1 MAARSFLFGVARPGA
16 RAAARKSTSADAL
29 APAMNLAAPGEGWAA
44 PRNAKC
50 VHGLPGPNCPLCRG
64 GGPPLFPGGV
74 ALAVPK
80 APPADALY
88 PDAASALRAARAG
101 AAARK
106 RGVEAMRERADMRE
120 ALRDLDERLAA

>member
-1 MAARSFLFGVARPGA
+1 MATRSFLFGVARPGA
-16 RAAARKSTSADAL
+16 RAAARKSTRADAL
-29 APAMNLAAPGEGWAA
+29 APALTLAAPGEGWAA

-88 PDAASALRAARAG
+88 PDAASALRAA
-101 AAARK
+101 AARK
-106 RGVEAMRERADMRE
+106 RGVEALRERADMRE

>member
-1 MAARSFLFGVARPGA
+1 MAARSFLAGVARPA
-16 RAAARKSTSADAL
+16 RVAHKSTRAGAL
-29 APAMNLAAPGEGWAA
+29 APAFAPTPGEGWAA

-50 VHGLPGPNCPLCRG
+50 AHGLPGANCPLCRA
-64 GGPPLFPGGV
+64 GGPPQFPGGI

-80 APPADALY
+80 ARPRDALY
-88 PDAASALRAARAG
+88 PDAASAIRAAKAD

-106 RGVEAMRERADMRE
+106 RGVEEMRQRADMRE